1 MYIITNFNFHPL
13 KFLLYLNELF
23 FPTID
28 SKHFVPL
35 IECFS
40 CPHLCI
46 GYCLTIC
53 IAPLTAFENEL
64 NFSVSKIIHG
74 VVNNFTSD

>member
-1 MYIITNFNFHPL
+1 M
-13 KFLLYLNELF
+13 
-23 FPTID
+23 D
-28 SKHFVPL
+28 CKHFVPL
-35 IECFS
+35 IEYFS

-74 VVNNFTSD
+74 VVNNFISD